1 MSGPLSGIRV
11 LDLTS
16 VVLGPLATMTLGD
29 MGAEVTKIESFE
41 GDVMRHAAPARN
53 PGMGAIFL
61 NLNRNKRS
69 MALDLKQSRAKEVVR
84 RLAERADVVM
94 HSMRPKAAKRLGID
108 YESLVAVN
116 SRVVY
121 CAVRGFGEGPYA
133 DLPALDDVI
142 QAGTGIAH
150 LQGADGKPRFVNT
163 ILADKATGLQAAMA
177 VAMALYERERSGHGQ
192 EVVVPMFEA
201 MIQFVAIEHLQG
213 LTFEPPLG
221 EAGYQRVLSPHRG
234 PYATKDGYIS
244 VLPYTDQQW
253 QRFFA
258 LIGRP
263 DLAADE
269 RVTTASQRSR
279 NVEWVQSILVNA
291 LVERN
296 TADWIKALR
305 ENDIPAMPINSMRD
319 LLEDKH
325 VRDVRL
331 LRHESHPSEGEIRQY
346 GIPIRFG
353 RTPGDVRRLAPR
365 LGEHSREILAECGYG
380 DAEIAS
386 LIDGDVCRCAS

>member
-1 MSGPLSGIRV
+1 MSGPLSGIRI

-29 MGAEVTKIESFE
+29 MGAEVTKVEPFE
-41 GDVMRHAAPARN
+41 GDVMRHVAPSRN

-69 MALDLKQSRAKEVVR
+69 MALNLKQPRAGDIVR

-108 YESLVAVN
+108 YESLLSVN
-116 SRVVY
+116 PRVVY
-121 CAVRGFGEGPYA
+121 CGVRGFGKGPYA

-142 QAGTGIAH
+142 QAGSGIAH
-150 LQGADGKPRFVNT
+150 IQGAGGHPRFVNT
-163 ILADKATGLQAAMA
+163 ILADKTTGLQAAMA
-177 VAMALYERERSGHGQ
+177 VAMALYERERSGQGQ

-213 LTFEPPLG
+213 LTFDPPLG
-221 EAGYQRVLSPHRG
+221 EAGYKRVLSPHRG
-234 PYATKDGYIS
+234 PYATMDGHIS

-269 RVTTASQRSR
+269 RVATASQRSR
-279 NVEWVQSILVNA
+279 NVEWVQNILVET
-291 LVERN
+291 LVTRK
-296 TADWIKALR
+296 TADWIEALR
-305 ENDIPAMPINSMRD
+305 ESDIPTMPINSLGD
-319 LLEDKH
+319 LFEDEH
-325 VRDVRL
+325 VRDIRL
-331 LRHESHPSEGEIRQY
+331 LRHETHPSEGEIRQY

-353 RTPGDVRRLAPR
+353 RTPGDVRCLAPR
-365 LGEHSREILAECGYG
+365 LGEHSREILAECGYT

-386 LIDGDVCRCAS
+386 LLDADICRVAS